1 MNNENQM
8 KQRRIAKAVVLC
20 LFAPLMVLSFS
31 CAKTEGEGGLATIRG
46 RVLVKEYNSTF
57 TVLQEEYYGYDED
70 VFIIFGDGKKVDGR
84 ERTTYDGWFEFRYLR
99 PGNYRVYAY
108 SKDST
113 LQTGAKIPVILEVT
127 ITGRKEVVELDELI
141 IFK

>member
-1 MNNENQM
+1 MNDPRPLQN
-8 KQRRIAKAVVLC
+8 R
-20 LFAPLMVLSFS
+20 LFAVIAVPALLAALMIIPVA

-57 TVLQEEYYGYDED
+57 TVLLEEYYGYDED
-70 VFIIFGDGKKVDGR
+70 VFITFGDGKKVDGR

-99 PGNYRVYAY
+99 PGNYKVYAY
-108 SKDST
+108 SKDSS
-113 LQTGAKIPVILEVT
+113 LQTGAKIPVIREVT
-127 ITGRKEVVELDELI
+127 ITGRKEMVELEELV